1 MQYCHAMEKAPMK
14 ISSEE
19 QAFLDR
25 NQLPLCYLEAANQW
39 FSPIVDSIIHSYNPD
54 KSPKVIGI
62 NGCQGS
68 GKSTLADYLCT
79 VVADRLDITTISLSL
94 DDFYLTKAERT
105 HLGSTIH
112 PLLETRGVPGTH
124 DVQLAMDCLN
134 NLSTGKKTVIT
145 RFDKSID
152 DRAAAESLKTIKGK
166 LGLIVIEGWCLG
178 AKPENAEQ
186 LSQPINNL
194 EEQDDRDAI
203 WRNYVNYAIRDN
215 YQPLFNLADQL
226 IMLQAPSF
234 DSVYHWRLEQEQ
246 KMVKRLEK
254 EGIANRSGVMS
265 KQQILRFISYF
276 QRVTENIL
284 NEMPQRADH
293 LFKLGKSREIT
304 EYSQP
309 SAKQ

>member
-1 MQYCHAMEKAPMK
+1 MK

-25 NQLPLCYLEAANQW
+25 NQLPASYLEAANQW
-39 FSPIVDSIIHSYNPD
+39 FSPIVNNIIQSYNP
-54 KSPKVIGI
+54 SNNTQIIGI

-79 VVADRLDITTISLSL
+79 VVAERLEVTTVSLSL
-94 DDFYLTKAERT
+94 DDFYLTKSERIQ
-105 HLGSTIH
+105 LGSTVH

-124 DVQLAMDCLN
+124 DVQLAIDCIKSLVA
-134 NLSTGKKTVIT
+134 GKKTVIT

-166 LGLIVIEGWCLG
+166 VGLIVIEGWCLG

-203 WRNYVNYAIRDN
+203 WRNYVNDAIRDK

-234 DSVYHWRLEQEQ
+234 DSVFHWRLEQEQ

-304 EYSQP
+304 EYSRP

>member
-1 MQYCHAMEKAPMK
+1 MK

-25 NQLPLCYLEAANQW
+25 NQLPASYLEAANQW
-39 FSPIVDSIIHSYNPD
+39 FSPIVNNIIQSYNP
-54 KSPKVIGI
+54 SNNTQIIGI

-79 VVADRLDITTISLSL
+79 VVAERLEVTTVSLSL
-94 DDFYLTKAERT
+94 DDFYLTKSERIQ
-105 HLGSTIH
+105 LGSTVH

-124 DVQLAMDCLN
+124 DVQLAIDCIKSLVA
-134 NLSTGKKTVIT
+134 GKKTVIT

-166 LGLIVIEGWCLG
+166 VGLIVIEGWCLG

-203 WRNYVNYAIRDN
+203 WRNYVNDAIRDN

-234 DSVYHWRLEQEQ
+234 DSVFHWRLEQEQ

-304 EYSQP
+304 EYSRP

>member
-1 MQYCHAMEKAPMK
+1 MK

-19 QAFLDR
+19 Q
-25 NQLPLCYLEAANQW
+25 AANQW
-39 FSPIVDSIIHSYNPD
+39 FSPIVNNIIQSYNP
-54 KSPKVIGI
+54 SNNAQIIGI

-79 VVADRLDITTISLSL
+79 VVAERLEVTTVSLSL
-94 DDFYLTKAERT
+94 DDFYLTKSERIQ
-105 HLGSTIH
+105 LGSTVH

-124 DVQLAMDCLN
+124 DVQLAIDCIKSLVA
-134 NLSTGKKTVIT
+134 GKKTVIT

-152 DRAAAESLKTIKGK
+152 DRAAAESLKTVKGK
-166 LGLIVIEGWCLG
+166 VGLIVIEGWCLG

-203 WRNYVNYAIRDN
+203 WRNYVNDAIRDN

-234 DSVYHWRLEQEQ
+234 DSVFNWRLEQEQ